1 MFRVSDLHLWNCAF
15 FKNLTWQLCLP
26 LLYQTISNYNGFKGD
41 GDAPAGESMFPP
53 VSISNVFPICA
64 IWHRFQHFNPENVF
78 ILVHK
83 LLQLELLPFL
93 AIRVVV
99 KRTPHLFHHL
109 YENHINEAI
118 FREILHFKKCH
129 NRTPYLLKFGSW
141 YFRTF

>member
-1 MFRVSDLHLWNCAF
+1 MVVC
-15 FKNLTWQLCLP
+15 
-26 LLYQTISNYNGFKGD
+26 
-41 GDAPAGESMFPP
+41 APAGESMFPP

-83 LLQLELLPFL
+83 LLQLEGLNFM

-99 KRTPHLFHHL
+99 IRTPHLFHHL
-109 YENHINEAI
+109 YENIINEAI
-118 FREILHFKKCH
+118 FSEILHFKKCH
-129 NRTPYLLKFGSW
+129 NGTPYLLKFGSW